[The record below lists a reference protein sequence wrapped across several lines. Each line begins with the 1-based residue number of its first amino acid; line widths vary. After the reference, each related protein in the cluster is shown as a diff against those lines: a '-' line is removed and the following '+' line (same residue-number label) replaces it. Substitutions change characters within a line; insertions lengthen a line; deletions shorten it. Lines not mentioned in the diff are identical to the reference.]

1 MTDELKNCPSCGGVL
16 DDNGRCPYC
25 NSKVYD
31 LTDINIDVNSRDRI
45 KLKLKCGE
53 NTIIMDCYPAN
64 ISWERSCAPQVCT
77 GMDGSVY
84 LQGNSE
90 NRITL
95 ELVSYGLC

>member
-1 MTDELKNCPSCGGVL
+1 MTERLKNCPSCGGEL
-16 DDNGRCPYC
+16 DDNGRCLYC
-25 NSKVYD
+25 KSKVYD
-31 LTDINIDVNSRDRI
+31 LTDISIDVNSRDRI

-64 ISWERSCAPQVCT
+64 ISWERSCAPQVYT
-77 GMDGSVY
+77 DMDGSVY

-95 ELVSYGLC
+95 ELVSYGLY